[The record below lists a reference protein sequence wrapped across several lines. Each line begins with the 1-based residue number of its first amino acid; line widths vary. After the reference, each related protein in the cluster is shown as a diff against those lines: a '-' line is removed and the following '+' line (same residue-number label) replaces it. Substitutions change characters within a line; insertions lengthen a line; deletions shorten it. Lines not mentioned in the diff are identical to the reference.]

1 MYLVRN
7 DQNKT
12 VESIKMML
20 HQWAS
25 IWLPEASFGLRVL
38 SLPASVRV
46 SARPSGRPSP
56 ILSAQ

>member
-1 MYLVRN
+1 MYLVGN

-25 IWLPEASFGLRVL
+25 IWLPEASFGLRV
-38 SLPASVRV
+38 SRDNS
-46 SARPSGRPSP
+46 SP
-56 ILSAQ
+56 I